1 MRNTG
6 SLRGAGGEGGTVQ
19 STRAQPDSTR
29 MSVPISRR
37 KKYLFKDMSTHALKE
52 AVGTVEELQR

>member
-1 MRNTG
+1 
-6 SLRGAGGEGGTVQ
+6 
-19 STRAQPDSTR
+19 